1 MWIGLTARDAGVRPS
16 TLIEIE
22 SRTLSLDFDL
32 ACTNCV
38 LEFENKREIDRLKMS
53 KNMMIEAIGIA
64 LGTIKPPEPEDDQEQ
79 ELSEDDVL

>member
-1 MWIGLTARDAGVRPS
+1 MTARDAGVRPS

-64 LGTIKPPEPEDDQEQ
+64 LGTIKPEPEQDDDENI